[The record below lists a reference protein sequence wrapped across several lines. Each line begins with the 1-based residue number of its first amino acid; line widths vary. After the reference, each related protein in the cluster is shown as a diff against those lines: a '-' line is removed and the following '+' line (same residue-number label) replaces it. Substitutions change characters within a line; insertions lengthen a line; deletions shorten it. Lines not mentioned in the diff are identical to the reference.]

1 MKKALSIT
9 AAVAGAS
16 YLAAGIG
23 VLVFQDIIGAAM
35 YGMDIDGFANVYP
48 MHNIL
53 QLAVMGIPCVT
64 LGILSMSDSMDN
76 GRGMDKLLVIY
87 SSVMLVLG
95 ELLFTIGNVIDTIIV
110 ARTMGSQ
117 SLASMSIVSS
127 TFGYIHFLINLSLV
141 LLLLRGA
148 FGMGGTAQNGH

>member
-53 QLAVMGIPCVT
+53 QLAVMGIPCVA
-64 LGILSMSDSMDN
+64 LGVLSMSDSMDN

-95 ELLFTIGNVIDTIIV
+95 ELLFTIGSVIDTIIA
-110 ARTMGSQ
+110 ARIMGAQ

-127 TFGYIHFLINLSLV
+127 VFGYIHFLINLSLV

-148 FGMGGTAQNGH
+148 LGMGGTAQNGH